1 MCYEC
6 WPKKEFEDDGMN
18 RANQRQCPV
27 CRLIIECETCGRSCI
42 KEKAPEYSC
51 DVDDVGDVPLT
62 VTETDL
68 PYSPTCFECMW
79 PRLQTDDGWW
89 FKKRGRRRRDAEE

>member
-1 MCYEC
+1 
-6 WPKKEFEDDGMN
+6 MN

-51 DVDDVGDVPLT
+51 DVGDVEDVPLT

-68 PYSPTCFECMW
+68 PYSPTCFECM
-79 PRLQTDDGWW
+79 
-89 FKKRGRRRRDAEE
+89 